1 MSTVIKVSKWTNTYL
16 MQHKLKTYVVLFTS
30 IIEPVLYMYPLFV
43 TADIVGALVE
53 GGGFDEALSYFSILV
68 PIALIQVVLFFLS
81 SFLNEVLAHR
91 MTTDMTYDL
100 FKTLQDRSLTY
111 HDGKDLGEIM
121 GRATNDSR
129 SVNMALNPGI
139 RMIIA
144 TLVIWGVAISLLWTI
159 KPALAFIAMGILFI
173 FVILVG
179 FYARYLEPFSTRVFQ
194 ELDKVSAIATDSM
207 AGIRDIK
214 SYVAEKWFI
223 RKFAKQTVRQ
233 ALSKEKEGIIGA
245 WFYPDLFVRISLLII
260 IAYNL
265 FLTYQG
271 LLSFRDLVL
280 ITTALGMVMGM
291 SGEMIWISFIM
302 TSGYAAAKRLNEFQ
316 SESDDYF
323 IKDGTVEFE
332 KQIASIEFKNV
343 TFRYRNQSV
352 PALRDVSFKIEDNS
366 TLAIV
371 GGPGSGKSSLTKLLQ
386 RLYLP
391 SEGEI
396 LIGGVPIQKFTNA
409 SLRREIA
416 TVEQEIF
423 LFNNTIL
430 ENLRFGKPHTSLEEV
445 RKVAMLAQADDF
457 INEFEEKYETV
468 IGDQGIRLSGGQ
480 QQRLVIARALLMDP
494 KILILDD
501 GASALDA
508 ATEAL
513 IQSAIKDVLQTRT
526 SIISSHRLAI
536 IATADNIL
544 ILDKG
549 IVQGFGSHEDLILNN
564 HYYRKLF
571 EKHFELPEMKK

>member
-1 MSTVIKVSKWTNTYL
+1 MNTVIKVSKWTNSYL
-16 MQHKLKTYVVLFTS
+16 MQHKLKTFIVLFTS
-30 IIEPVLYMYPLFV
+30 IIEPVLYMYPLFIS
-43 TADIVGALVE
+43 ADIVGALVE
-53 GGGFDEALSYFSILV
+53 GGGFNEALSYFSILV

-139 RMIIA
+139 RMILA
-144 TLVIWGVAISLLWTI
+144 TLVIWGVATWLLWTI
-159 KPALAFIAMGILFI
+159 KPALAFIALGILFI
-173 FVILVG
+173 FAILVAL
-179 FYARYLEPFSTRVFQ
+179 YARYLEPYSTLVFQ

-207 AGIRDIK
+207 SGIRDIK
-214 SYVAEKWFI
+214 SYVAEKFFI
-223 RKFAKQTVRQ
+223 RKFAKQTVKQ
-233 ALSKEKEGIIGA
+233 ALCKEKEGIIGA

-265 FLTYQG
+265 LLTYQG

-316 SESDDYF
+316 SESDEYF
-323 IKDGTVEFE
+323 IEDGTVEFD
-332 KQIASIEFKNV
+332 KQTASIEFKNV
-343 TFRYRNQSV
+343 TFRYRNQSI
-352 PALRDVSFKIEDNS
+352 PALNDVSFKIEDNS

-396 LIGGVPIQKFTNA
+396 LIGGVPIQKFNNE

-423 LFNNTIL
+423 LFNNSIL
-430 ENLRFGKPHTSLEEV
+430 ENLRFGRPNTPLEEV
-445 RKVAMLAQADDF
+445 REVARLAQADEF
-457 INEFEEKYETV
+457 INEFEDQYETI

-508 ATEAL
+508 ATEAQ

-549 IVQGFGSHEDLILNN
+549 KVQGFGSHEELILNN
-564 HYYRKLF
+564 NYYRKLF
-571 EKHFELPEMKK
+571 EKHFELPEMMK

>member
-1 MSTVIKVSKWTNTYL
+1 MSTVIKVSKWTNSYL
-16 MQHKLKTYVVLFTS
+16 MQHKLKTFFVFFTS

-43 TADIVGALVE
+43 SADIVGALVE
-53 GGGFDEALSYFSILV
+53 GGGFDEALSYFAILIPV
-68 PIALIQVVLFFLS
+68 ALIQVVLFFLS

-100 FKTLQDRSLTY
+100 FETLQNRSLTY

-144 TLVIWGVAISLLWTI
+144 TIVIWGVGIGLLWTVE
-159 KPALAFIAMGILFI
+159 PVLAYIAMGILLVFA
-173 FVILVG
+173 ILVG
-179 FYARYLEPFSTRVFQ
+179 IYAKYLEPYSTRVFQ
-194 ELDKVSAIATDSM
+194 ELDKVSAITTDSM
-207 AGIRDIK
+207 AGIRDVK
-214 SYVAEKWFI
+214 SYVAEKWFV
-223 RKFAKQTVRQ
+223 RKFAKQTVKQ
-233 ALSKEKEGIIGA
+233 ALSKEKEGVIGA
-245 WFYPDLFVRISLLII
+245 WFFPDLWVRISLLSI

-302 TSGYAAAKRLNEFQ
+302 TSGYAAGKRLHEFYA
-316 SESDDYF
+316 ESDEYF
-323 IKDGTVEFE
+323 IEEGTLDFGEHT
-332 KQIASIEFKNV
+332 ASIEFRNV
-343 TFRYRNQSV
+343 TFKYRNQST
-352 PALRDVSFKIEDNS
+352 PALDDVSFKIEDSS
-366 TLAIV
+366 TIAIV

-391 SEGEI
+391 GKGEI
-396 LIGGVPIQKFTNA
+396 LIGGIPIQKFTNE

-430 ENLRFGKPHTSLEEV
+430 ENLRFGKPHSTLEEV
-445 RKVAMLAQADDF
+445 RDVALLAQADGF
-457 INEFEEKYETV
+457 INEFTDGYETI
-468 IGDQGIRLSGGQ
+468 IGDHGVRLSGGQ

-508 ATEAL
+508 ATEAQ
-513 IQSAIKDVLQTRT
+513 IQSAIRDVLKTRT

-536 IATADNIL
+536 IATADKIL

-549 IVQGFGSHEDLILNN
+549 KVQGFGSHEELILKNQ
-564 HYYRKLF
+564 YYRKLF
-571 EKHFELPEMKK
+571 EKHFELPEMIE

>member
-396 LIGGVPIQKFTNA
+396 LIGGVPIQKFTNE